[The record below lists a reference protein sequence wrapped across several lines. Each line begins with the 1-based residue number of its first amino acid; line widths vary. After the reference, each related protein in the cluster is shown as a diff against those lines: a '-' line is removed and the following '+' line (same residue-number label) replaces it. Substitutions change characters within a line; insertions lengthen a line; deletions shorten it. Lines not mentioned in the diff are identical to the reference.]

1 MTACIGLKLILSLER
16 QNQSWFQVGHTN
28 LLIIVL
34 LAAGSLP
41 MNQWCQNGLSNLLFI
56 TKINR
61 GLAFSNSILD
71 IRVDFAP
78 KVP

>member
-28 LLIIVL
+28 LLFVVL

-41 MNQWCQNGLSNLLFI
+41 MNQWKEMAETNKQTVVSGWSQ
-56 TKINR
+56 
-61 GLAFSNSILD
+61 
-71 IRVDFAP
+71 
-78 KVP
+78 